1 MPRFRSG
8 SKPLPQV
15 ADKSP
20 CLPRQGHFRKS
31 VMVLADSQSLQ
42 TYLPVLVQV
51 VLGISIPAGVLIAS
65 HLFGQRAKGNYIKDK
80 AYECGLPMEGKPHPR
95 FAVKFYV
102 TAMLFILFDIEVV
115 FLVPWAL
122 VYREFLATGIAITAA
137 TAVFLGVLIL
147 GLVYEF
153 KRGAL
158 DWEK

>member
-1 MPRFRSG
+1 M
-8 SKPLPQV
+8 
-15 ADKSP
+15 A
-20 CLPRQGHFRKS
+20 
-31 VMVLADSQSLQ
+31 AAEAQSLS

-51 VLGISIPAGVLIAS
+51 ALGLAIPTVILIAS
-65 HLFGQRAKGNYIKDK
+65 HVFGQRAKGNYIKDK

-122 VYREFLATGIAITAA
+122 VYREFLAAGIALTAA
-137 TAVFLGVLIL
+137 TAVFLGVLVL
-147 GLVYEF
+147 GLAYEF

-158 DWEK
+158 EWEK

>member
-1 MPRFRSG
+1 
-8 SKPLPQV
+8 
-15 ADKSP
+15 
-20 CLPRQGHFRKS
+20 
-31 VMVLADSQSLQ
+31 MVLAEAQSLS
-42 TYLPVLVQV
+42 TYLPVLIQA
-51 VLGISIPAGVLIAS
+51 LMGLALPPGILAAS

-122 VYREFLATGIAITAA
+122 VYREFLAAGIAITAA
-137 TAVFLGVLIL
+137 TAVFLGTLVL
-147 GLVYEF
+147 GLAYEV

-158 DWEK
+158 EWDK

>member
-1 MPRFRSG
+1 M
-8 SKPLPQV
+8 
-15 ADKSP
+15 A
-20 CLPRQGHFRKS
+20 
-31 VMVLADSQSLQ
+31 AAESQSLS
-42 TYLPVLVQV
+42 TYLPALVQI
-51 VLGISIPAGVLIAS
+51 VLGLSIPAIILIVS

-122 VYREFLATGIAITAA
+122 VYREFLAAGIAITAA
-137 TAVFLGVLIL
+137 TAVFFGVLVL
-147 GLVYEF
+147 GLAYEF

-158 DWEK
+158 EWDK

>member
-1 MPRFRSG
+1 MP
-8 SKPLPQV
+8 
-15 ADKSP
+15 A
-20 CLPRQGHFRKS
+20 
-31 VMVLADSQSLQ
+31 
-42 TYLPVLVQV
+42 LVQI
-51 VLGISIPAGVLIAS
+51 VLGLSIPAIILIVS

-122 VYREFLATGIAITAA
+122 VYREFLAAGIAITAA
-137 TAVFLGVLIL
+137 TAVFLGVLVL
-147 GLVYEF
+147 GLAYEF

-158 DWEK
+158 EWDK

>member
-1 MPRFRSG
+1 M
-8 SKPLPQV
+8 
-15 ADKSP
+15 A
-20 CLPRQGHFRKS
+20 
-31 VMVLADSQSLQ
+31 AAESQSLS

-51 VLGISIPAGVLIAS
+51 ILGLSIPAVILIAS
-65 HLFGQRAKGNYIKDK
+65 HVFGQRAKGNYIKDK

-122 VYREFLATGIAITAA
+122 VYREFLAAGIAITAA
-137 TAVFLGVLIL
+137 TAVFLGVLVL
-147 GLVYEF
+147 GLAYEF

-158 DWEK
+158 EWEK

>member
-1 MPRFRSG
+1 M
-8 SKPLPQV
+8 
-15 ADKSP
+15 A
-20 CLPRQGHFRKS
+20 
-31 VMVLADSQSLQ
+31 AAESQSLS

-51 VLGISIPAGVLIAS
+51 ALGLSIPAIILAAS

-122 VYREFLATGIAITAA
+122 VYREFLAAGIAITAA
-137 TAVFLGVLIL
+137 TAVFLGVLVL
-147 GLVYEF
+147 GLAYEL

-158 DWEK
+158 EWEK

>member
-1 MPRFRSG
+1 M
-8 SKPLPQV
+8 
-15 ADKSP
+15 A
-20 CLPRQGHFRKS
+20 
-31 VMVLADSQSLQ
+31 AAESQSLS

-51 VLGISIPAGVLIAS
+51 VLGLSIPAIILAVS

-122 VYREFLATGIAITAA
+122 VYREFLAAGFAITAA
-137 TAVFLGVLIL
+137 TAVFLGVLVL
-147 GLVYEF
+147 GLAYEF

-158 DWEK
+158 EWEK